1 MFGLLSYPARTVSDM
16 ASQHEGLPE
25 FQGDGGATPEPR
37 ILATWPAQNG
47 KARRSI
53 IELMR
58 ERQAG
63 PNVDPQARALP
74 T

>member
-1 MFGLLSYPARTVSDM
+1 MRASLSFTAT
-16 ASQHEGLPE
+16 
-25 FQGDGGATPEPR
+25 GGATPEPR

-63 PNVDPQARALP
+63 DDKSG
-74 T
+74 